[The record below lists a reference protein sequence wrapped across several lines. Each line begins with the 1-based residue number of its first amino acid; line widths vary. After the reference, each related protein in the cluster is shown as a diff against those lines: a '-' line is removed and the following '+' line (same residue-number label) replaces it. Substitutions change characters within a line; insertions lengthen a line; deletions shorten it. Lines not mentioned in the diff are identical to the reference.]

1 MKVICQK
8 AEIAA
13 HLAHVSEVIPSK
25 DSGRPIV
32 KNVLIVVDAEEQS
45 MSLTGFDMI
54 NGINSKFNAQVEEG
68 GATTVPAKLL
78 SDVIG
83 KMRGGEISLTLEGAQ
98 LIVKSGPMR
107 FALGTTPAEDYPE
120 VPVPGE
126 GRSVQIP
133 AEILKEGAKSTS
145 FAVSDDKA
153 KSALTG
159 VHIWIREDEVEFAA
173 IDGHR
178 MSVSRY
184 KTPMVE
190 EGVPFEPFSAIIPS
204 EALKALGKLAFRDG
218 DQVVLCLDSAWI
230 ILQWGGVCIS
240 SRLIDGQYPH
250 YSPLIPTDSYCEVI
264 VDRATLVSSLDFV
277 DVANEQYGRA
287 KVSIESG
294 KMVISMTSDGTDAV
308 DTLEVATIGGS
319 PTFGIRT
326 AYLKQGLKHFGSKEV
341 RIRIGTAKDGPDTCK
356 QIVVIPAENES
367 EDGKW
372 PPIGLGMTY
381 VVAAMALGRG

>member
-1 MKVICQK
+1 MKVICFK
-8 AEIAA
+8 TEIAT
-13 HLAHVSEVIPSK
+13 HLTRVSGVIPSK

-32 KNVLIVVDAEEQS
+32 KNVLIVADPEEQS
-45 MSLTGFDMI
+45 VSFTGFDMI
-54 NGINSKFNAQVEEG
+54 NGINSTFSAQVEEG

-98 LIVKSGPMR
+98 LIVKSGTMR
-107 FALGTTPAEDYPE
+107 FALGTTPVEDYPE
-120 VPVPGE
+120 VPVPGQ
-126 GRSVQIP
+126 GRSAQIP

-145 FAVSDDKA
+145 FAVSDDMTKPV
-153 KSALTG
+153 LTG
-159 VHIWIREDEVEFAA
+159 VNIQIRADEVEFAS
-173 IDGHR
+173 IDGYRFSILRH
-178 MSVSRY
+178 

-204 EALKALGKLAFRDG
+204 EALKALEKLPFRDG
-218 DQVVLCLDSAWI
+218 DQVVLSLDSAWI

-240 SRLIDGQYPH
+240 SRLIDGQYPQ
-250 YSPLIPTDSYCEVI
+250 YSLLMPTDSYCEV
-264 VDRATLVSSLDFV
+264 VADRAALISSLDFV
-277 DVANEQYGRA
+277 DVADEQYGKA

-294 KMVISMTSDGTDAV
+294 KMVISMTSDGADAV
-308 DTLEVATIGGS
+308 DTLEVETIGGS

-326 AYLKQGLKHFGSKEV
+326 AYLKQGLKHLGSEKV
-341 RIRIGTAKDGPDTCK
+341 RIRVGTANDGPDTCK
-356 QIVVIPAENES
+356 QVVVVPAENES

-381 VVAAMALGRG
+381 VVAVMKLS